1 MGLEGLGAGT
11 TFPAMLKLSVL
22 DQSTAAQGYPQDK
35 AIRDTVEL
43 AKLCEQLGYARFWV
57 SEHHNHPTIV
67 GTAPEIVMA
76 AIAQVTKRIRIG
88 SAGVMLPHYAPLKVA
103 EQFRVLDALA
113 PGRIDL
119 GLGRAPGSDG
129 KTALALNPN
138 GMEDSEHF
146 PANVRDLIQ
155 WVSGKPLLDGHPF
168 GDLLALPMAETVPEV
183 WLLGTSDYGAQV
195 AAHFGVPYSFAH
207 FITDGAGVSRALD
220 IYRAGYKQSDRHPL
234 PQANICVWA
243 LAAETDAEA
252 ERLFWP
258 RAYWKLMRNRGG
270 LRALISPDEAAAY
283 PYTESDMRFVED
295 LRANALIGSAAR
307 VGDRLRQ
314 LADYH
319 KLDEIVVLTW
329 AHDQADRRRSFELLA
344 GEFGLSEPTK

>member
-1 MGLEGLGAGT
+1 
-11 TFPAMLKLSVL
+11 MLKLSVL
-22 DQSTAAQGYPQDK
+22 DQSTAAQGTPQDQ

-76 AIAQVTKRIRIG
+76 AIAQVTSRIRIG

-138 GMEDSEHF
+138 GMEDAEHF
-146 PANVRDLIQ
+146 PANVRDLIR
-155 WVSGKPLLDGHPF
+155 WVSGKPLLEGHPF
-168 GDLLALPMAETVPEV
+168 GELIALPMAETVPDV
-183 WLLGTSDYGAQV
+183 WMLGTSDYGAQV
-195 AAHFGVPYSFAH
+195 AAHFGLPYSFAH
-207 FITDGAGVSRALD
+207 FITDGAGVKRALD
-220 IYRAGYKQSDRHPL
+220 IYRAGYRPSERHPA
-234 PQANICVWA
+234 PKANICVWA

-283 PYTESDMRFVED
+283 PYTESDMRFVTE
-295 LRANALIGSAAR
+295 LRENALIGSPAR
-307 VGDRLRQ
+307 VADRLRE
-314 LADYH
+314 LAELH

-329 AHDQADRRRSFELLA
+329 AHEQSDRRRSFELLA
-344 GEFGLSEPTK
+344 REAQP